1 MVVQR
6 ADDPRAGVDL
16 PTLVVLRYRPGRH
29 MWQAGAMRIV
39 VCVKYVPDAQSNRRL
54 EGGTLVRGEEDSLN
68 DLDENA
74 IEAAVA
80 AKENQGGEV
89 IAVTMGPADAKDALM
104 RALQMGA
111 DRAVR
116 ITDDRLAGSDV
127 VGTAQVLAAAI
138 TKLAEEAPVDLVL
151 TGSTSLDGMTSMLP
165 GALGATLG
173 WPSLTAAATFAIEDD
188 AVTISR
194 YLDNFVDVLSAPY
207 PLVCSV
213 TDEANQPRT
222 PGFKLM
228 LAAKKKPID
237 VWGLEDLDV
246 AGEPRYGAAGAGT
259 QVLHATERAE
269 RVGDGHIVTDAGQ
282 GGRALADFLRSQ
294 GLAETN

>member
-1 MVVQR
+1 
-6 ADDPRAGVDL
+6 
-16 PTLVVLRYRPGRH
+16 
-29 MWQAGAMRIV
+29 MRIV
-39 VCVKYVPDAQSNRRL
+39 VCVKYVPDAQSHRRL

-74 IEAAVA
+74 IEAALA
-80 AKENQGGEV
+80 AKENHGGEV
-89 IAVTMGPADAKDALM
+89 IALTMGPAGAKDAVM

-111 DRAVR
+111 DRAIQ

-127 VGTAQVLAAAI
+127 IGTAQVLAAAI
-138 TKLAEEAPVDLVL
+138 TKLGEDAPIDLVL

-188 AVTISR
+188 AVTVSR
-194 YLDNFVDVLSAPY
+194 YLDNFADVLTAPY

-228 LAAKKKPID
+228 LAAKKKPIE
-237 VWGLEDLDV
+237 VWDLD
-246 AGEPRYGAAGAGT
+246 ALAIDGQPRYGSEAAGT
-259 QVLHATERAE
+259 QMLRADKRDERRGE
-269 RVGDGHIVTDAGQ
+269 GRIVTDSGT
-282 GGRALADFLRSQ
+282 GGVELAQFLREAGFAQ
-294 GLAETN
+294 GN